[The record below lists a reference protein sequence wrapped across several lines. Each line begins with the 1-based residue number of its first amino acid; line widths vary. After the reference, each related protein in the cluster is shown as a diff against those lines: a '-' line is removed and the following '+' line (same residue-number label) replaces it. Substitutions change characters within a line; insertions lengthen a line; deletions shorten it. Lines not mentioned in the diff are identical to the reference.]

1 MAETRGSRD
10 LFLLVRLAELLDV
23 PCDRATALRHLEAS
37 RFEHPVDTGEGEPA
51 FALAARRAGMR
62 VAPFNEKLEDA
73 LGRATPQTPIAA
85 RMRGTQHSRWAVVLD
100 SRGLQVQ
107 ALLNPEEQPRWMSRG
122 ELADYLGLADVDH
135 ESIDWLMV
143 HASSPCQPAVVPQG
157 SSSIP
162 PFQRLTA
169 ILRPDRSD
177 LWAIVVFAIAIGGLL
192 LATPVAVQALVNFV
206 AFGGAITPVIVLALM
221 LAVGLG
227 FAAVLSGLQAWIV
240 EILQRRIFVR
250 MVSDLAHRLPRVNR
264 VTRDRFYGPEMV
276 NRFFDVITV
285 QKMSSLLLLDGLSV
299 MLGVII
305 GLVVL
310 AFYHPIL
317 LAFDLLIIVAVA
329 GIVFLLGR
337 RGVRTAISESRTKY
351 AVAGWFEDIARNPMT
366 FKAPAARDFIMHRSD
381 ELARDYVQ
389 ARKQHYRVLFR
400 QIIGMLFL
408 QVAASVALLGI
419 GGALVIR
426 GELTLGQLVASE
438 LIVTYVVG
446 SIAKMGKHF
455 ESFYDL
461 MAAVDKLGNL
471 LDLPLERSTG
481 DAWSAVTP
489 SESRGA
495 SVRLS
500 DVSFA
505 TPFGKSIF
513 QRVSL
518 DIQPGERVSISGS
531 SGLGKSTFVEMLYGT
546 LDPKDGYIEVDGM
559 DVRTVRLEALRDRVA
574 VLNDSEVF
582 EGSILDNV
590 VLGRALSAEQVNDAL
605 RAVGLLDVCAGF
617 PDGLRTKMTSK
628 GAPLSGG
635 QIQKLM
641 VARAIVGQPRL
652 LVIDGLLDT
661 MSAASLAPLLD
672 VLTAPSAPWTLILV
686 SNRDE
691 VIDRC
696 DRVIDLPDA
705 VSSERRA
712 V

>member
-1 MAETRGSRD
+1 M
-10 LFLLVRLAELLDV
+10 
-23 PCDRATALRHLEAS
+23 
-37 RFEHPVDTGEGEPA
+37 
-51 FALAARRAGMR
+51 
-62 VAPFNEKLEDA
+62 
-73 LGRATPQTPIAA
+73 
-85 RMRGTQHSRWAVVLD
+85 
-100 SRGLQVQ
+100 
-107 ALLNPEEQPRWMSRG
+107 
-122 ELADYLGLADVDH
+122 
-135 ESIDWLMV
+135 
-143 HASSPCQPAVVPQG
+143 
-157 SSSIP
+157 
-162 PFQRLTA
+162 
-169 ILRPDRSD
+169 
-177 LWAIVVFAIAIGGLL
+177 
-192 LATPVAVQALVNFV
+192 
-206 AFGGAITPVIVLALM
+206 
-221 LAVGLG
+221 
-227 FAAVLSGLQAWIV
+227 
-240 EILQRRIFVR
+240 
-250 MVSDLAHRLPRVNR
+250 
-264 VTRDRFYGPEMV
+264 
-276 NRFFDVITV
+276 
-285 QKMSSLLLLDGLSV
+285 
-299 MLGVII
+299 
-305 GLVVL
+305 
-310 AFYHPIL
+310 
-317 LAFDLLIIVAVA
+317 
-329 GIVFLLGR
+329 
-337 RGVRTAISESRTKY
+337 
-351 AVAGWFEDIARNPMT
+351 
-366 FKAPAARDFIMHRSD
+366 
-381 ELARDYVQ
+381 
-389 ARKQHYRVLFR
+389 
-400 QIIGMLFL
+400 
-408 QVAASVALLGI
+408 
-419 GGALVIR
+419 VIR